1 MNRSLARRYAPLA
14 AIAVVQ
20 LLIIAVAPSKAGQ
33 DVAAGAFPAGQFD
46 TVEGGDDFAAGDGAV
61 DAGTTDLVGAIDS
74 DGDGL
79 LDTAADGT
87 AITPVAPS
95 SGGGGTDPAAAG
107 GSGGGGEATA
117 SGDPAAPEG
126 GGGGG
131 AAATG
136 DTSHCVDGRQF
147 DPAIDFYAPPCT
159 PKFEGDNGGETY
171 QGVTAEKV
179 TIVNYVGAGNAA
191 LDAVLR
197 AQGAFVEPEQRAAYN
212 AALTK
217 FVNEKYELYGRQV
230 EIKEFQGNCRTIPP
244 DNACLRGEMRKLK
257 ADLSPYFVF
266 WNTSLSSESFD
277 ELSRLGVPNAGGWHF
292 RDEFNAQRRP
302 FRWDV
307 QMGGTT
313 QARHF
318 AEYWCKQ
325 LQPHPV
331 EFAGAGQP
339 SDLNGKPR
347 QLGVIST
354 DDPQNQN
361 AILVDLKQELAK
373 CGADKFPT
381 YFYKQDISTA
391 QQQRS
396 AGVAA
401 MRQGGATS
409 VVCFCDLVAPT
420 FLYLQEQEDN
430 YFPENLIAGAGFMDA
445 DEVGQSYD
453 RGTSCSANFGGT
465 RPCAFLGA
473 FGLSSI
479 NAQEPQ
485 NKDAGSRVW
494 QAAGGQGNPP
504 YNSVTTQWDYVN
516 MIASLIQGSGP
527 NLNPGT
533 MEAGAFRAGIRGG
546 GDTNMVARGFKQGS
560 YTWAQDMRTVY
571 WSNKTISPRNQVN
584 GTYIQIQGNRKMLG
598 QYPAAKLQLPAM
610 PR

>member
-1 MNRSLARRYAPLA
+1 MNRSLLRRYAPLA
-14 AIAVVQ
+14 AIAVAQ
-20 LLIIAVAPSKAGQ
+20 LLIIAIAPSKSSQ
-33 DVAAGAFPAGQFD
+33 DVAAGEFPVGRFD
-46 TVEGGDDFAAGDGAV
+46 DATSTTHATGTDDLATGDTTGGV
-61 DAGTTDLVGAIDS
+61 DT
-74 DGDGL
+74 DGDGVI
-79 LDTAADGT
+79 DTSADG
-87 AITPVAPS
+87 APIAP
-95 SGGGGTDPAAAG
+95 TDPAAAG
-107 GSGGGGEATA
+107 RDPVTAGTDPATP
-117 SGDPAAPEG
+117 GDPTEPIDAPPAAS
-126 GGGGG
+126 
-131 AAATG
+131 G

-147 DPAIDFYAPPCT
+147 DPKIDFYAPPCT
-159 PKFEGDNGGETY
+159 PKFEGESGGETY
-171 QGVTAEKV
+171 QGVTGD
-179 TIVNYVGAGNAA
+179 TINVVNYVGQGNAA
-191 LDAVLR
+191 VDAILR
-197 AQGAFVEPEQRAAYN
+197 AQGAYVEPAQREAFNLAA
-212 AALTK
+212 AK
-217 FVNEKYELYGRQV
+217 FINERYELYGRKVVITQ
-230 EIKEFQGNCRTIPP
+230 FQGNCRTIPP

-257 ADLSPYFVF
+257 ADMNPYFVF

-313 QARHF
+313 MARHA
-318 AEYWCKQ
+318 AEYWCKE
-325 LQPHPV
+325 LQPFPV

-361 AILVDLKQELAK
+361 AVLVDLKGELAK

-409 VVCFCDLVAPT
+409 VLCLCDLVAPT

-430 YFPENLIAGAGFMDA
+430 YFPENLIGGAGFMDT
-445 DEVGQSYD
+445 DEVSQSYD
-453 RGTSCSANFGGT
+453 RDTSCSANFGNT

-479 NAQEPQ
+479 NAQEPL
-485 NKDAGSRVW
+485 NEDTGSRVW
-494 QAAGGQGNPP
+494 RAGGGQGNPP
-504 YNSVTTQWDYVN
+504 FTSVTVQWDYLN
-516 MIASLIQGSGP
+516 MIGGLIQGAGP
-527 NLNPGT
+527 DLNPGT
-533 MEAGAFRAGIRGG
+533 MEVGAFRAGVRGG
-546 GDTNMVARGFKQGS
+546 GDTNMVARGFKPGT
-560 YTWAQDMRTVY
+560 YTWAQDMRVVY
-571 WSNKTISPRNQVN
+571 WSNKSISARNNEN

-598 QYPAAKLQLPAM
+598 QYPNARLELPAM